1 MRWKQF
7 FTKAESVDPEQ
18 ARSMLQQTPVE
29 QLTVLDVRQPSEYE
43 RGHIPGAKLIPLPEL
58 DKRLDELDP
67 NQETLVYCAVG
78 GRSRV
83 GAQMLAGRGFD
94 RVFNLK
100 GGFKAWQ
107 GIGAYGPQDSGLE
120 LFSGQESLKDTLVTA
135 FGLEAGLRS
144 FYLSMQSKVDRSSIQ
159 ELFAR
164 LASIEEKHEQ
174 AIFDHYARH
183 VDGSLDR
190 ERFESQ
196 VVVPAMEG
204 GLSQE
209 EYLNRFQADLGSE
222 SEVVDLAMSI
232 EGQALDL
239 YLRAAERSGAEE
251 SRDFLRK
258 MADEERQHLNRLGQL
273 LDDRIEASQ

>member
-1 MRWKQF
+1 
-7 FTKAESVDPEQ
+7 
-18 ARSMLQQTPVE
+18 
-29 QLTVLDVRQPSEYE
+29 
-43 RGHIPGAKLIPLPEL
+43 
-58 DKRLDELDP
+58 
-67 NQETLVYCAVG
+67 
-78 GRSRV
+78 
-83 GAQMLAGRGFD
+83 
-94 RVFNLK
+94 
-100 GGFKAWQ
+100 
-107 GIGAYGPQDSGLE
+107 
-120 LFSGQESLKDTLVTA
+120 
-135 FGLEAGLRS
+135 
-144 FYLSMQSKVDRSSIQ
+144 MQSKVDRSSIQ